1 MQNTRLSG
9 AVHKIYSA
17 VLVSGQTLSTNVMK
31 IHLHFFYQPCWQ
43 LHAVMDRQMECMLWP
58 LCFSWSKYCRHW
70 YMDRTLLLIVW
81 LST

>member
-31 IHLHFFYQPCWQ
+31 ICLHFFYQPFWQ
-43 LHAVMDRQMECMLWP
+43 IHAVMDRQMVCMLWP
-58 LCFSWSKYCRHW
+58 CFSGSKYCSRW
-70 YMDRTLLLIVW
+70 YMDRTLLL
-81 LST
+81 